1 MSDERTNSI
10 KISDYRITPCI
21 NYYYI
26 NKIRVVFDGGFLKQ
40 GQNIVSLKEIVNIYI
55 VYE

>member
-26 NKIRVVFDGGFLKQ
+26 NNIRVGFDGGFLKQ